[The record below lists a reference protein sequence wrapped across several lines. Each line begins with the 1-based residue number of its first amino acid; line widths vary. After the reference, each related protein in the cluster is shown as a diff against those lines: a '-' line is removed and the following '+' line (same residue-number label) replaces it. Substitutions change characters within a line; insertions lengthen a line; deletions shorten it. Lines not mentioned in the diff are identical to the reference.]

1 MFRYISKRKTWR
13 SPGMQ
18 ESVVVVLLQGHLRSQ
33 IRTRMLGWSKQ
44 SGREQ
49 GQREQ
54 PSVMR
59 SDSLLWGV

>member
-1 MFRYISKRKTWR
+1 
-13 SPGMQ
+13 MQ